1 MIEMIATQINFQ
13 TVTSLLPALK
23 KVCSALFETNL
34 NVLNILFKCIVIVSR
49 VYQRKIVQEIVHT
62 YLNLFEMV

>member
-34 NVLNILFKCIVIVSR
+34 NVLIYYSNALS
-49 VYQRKIVQEIVHT
+49 
-62 YLNLFEMV
+62 L